1 MGAGQSLSGSDLAR
15 GDLLAS
21 AMLRWFEELSDRGI
35 FTTDPS
41 LVVRTWN
48 PWLEAQTGF
57 PASVAIGTPLMEL
70 YPSIKDRGLDRY
82 YANALT
88 GEVLVLSERFHKY
101 LIPIPRNI
109 QSIGLSE
116 MAQSTRI
123 APLTAGGKIVGT
135 ISVIEDVTERVVS
148 ERELRNQ
155 IAASERARNVAEEA
169 SQLKDEFLAT
179 MSHEIRTPLNAVLGW
194 TRILRTQ
201 PRLKTRD
208 HALEVIERNAAS
220 QLRLVEDLLDM
231 ARVISGKLR
240 LELKTIALEDVV
252 RAAVDVV
259 TPGAAAKNI
268 TISTSFDARRPAI
281 NGDFD
286 RMQQAIWN
294 LMSNAI
300 KFTEPGGRVDVQI
313 TGVNGG
319 VELTVRDT
327 GQGIARDFLPY
338 LFDRFRQ
345 ADASAS
351 RRHGGLG
358 LGLALVRQIVELHGG
373 SVTASSAGV
382 KRGSAFTV
390 RLPLAS
396 TQMTVPTPVVEVV
409 TLKGIHVLIV
419 DDNADGRE
427 MLQTAL
433 RDYGAV
439 VHVAASTSEAMD
451 LLDHT
456 LAPDVLISDIGMP
469 DSDGYEFI
477 RRVRTAASSATRLL
491 PAIAVTAYANPEDR
505 IRASVAGYQAHLAKP
520 VDVALVAASIASLVV
535 APRHRAS
542 RAPRKR

>member
-1 MGAGQSLSGSDLAR
+1 
-15 GDLLAS
+15 
-21 AMLRWFEELSDRGI
+21 
-35 FTTDPS
+35 
-41 LVVRTWN
+41 
-48 PWLEAQTGF
+48 
-57 PASVAIGTPLMEL
+57 
-70 YPSIKDRGLDRY
+70 
-82 YANALT
+82 
-88 GEVLVLSERFHKY
+88 
-101 LIPIPRNI
+101 
-109 QSIGLSE
+109 
-116 MAQSTRI
+116 MAQSARI
-123 APLTAGGKIVGT
+123 APLTVGDTIVGT
-135 ISVIEDVTERVVS
+135 ITVIEDVTERVVS

-240 LELKTIALEDVV
+240 LELKTVAFEDVV
-252 RAAVDVV
+252 RAAIDVV
-259 TPGAAAKNI
+259 TPGAAAKNLTI
-268 TISTSFDARRPAI
+268 TTSFDERRPAI

-286 RMQQAIWN
+286 RMQQAVWN
-294 LMSNAI
+294 LMSNAV

-313 TGVNGG
+313 TEAGG
-319 VELTVRDT
+319 IVELTVRDT

-373 SVTASSAGV
+373 SVTASSSGV
-382 KRGSAFTV
+382 KRGSALTV

-396 TQMTVPTPVVEVV
+396 SQMTMPAPSVEPV

-433 RDYGAV
+433 RDYGAI
-439 VHVAASTSEAMD
+439 VHVAASSSEALD
-451 LLDHT
+451 LLNHD

-469 DSDGYEFI
+469 EADGYEFI
-477 RRVRTAASSATRLL
+477 RRVRTAGKATTRLL

-505 IRASVAGYQAHLAKP
+505 IRATVAGYQAHLSKP
-520 VDVALVAASIASLVV
+520 VDAALVAASIASLVV
-535 APRHRAS
+535 APRRSA
-542 RAPRKR
+542 RRPRKS

>member
-1 MGAGQSLSGSDLAR
+1 MGARQPVSNDLAR
-15 GDLLAS
+15 ADLLTS
-21 AMLRWFEELSDRGI
+21 AMVRWFEELSDRGI
-35 FTTDPS
+35 FTTDTS
-41 LVVRTWN
+41 LAIRTWN
-48 PWLEAQTGF
+48 PWLEAQTGL
-57 PASVAIGTPLMEL
+57 PASVAIGASLFESV
-70 YPSIKDRGLDRY
+70 PSVKDRGLDRY
-82 YANALT
+82 YANALA
-88 GEVLVLSERFHKY
+88 GEVHVLSERFHKF
-101 LIPIPRNI
+101 LIPVPRNI

-116 MAQSTRI
+116 MAQSARI
-123 APLTAGGKIVGT
+123 APLIVGNTIVGT
-135 ISVIEDVTERVVS
+135 ITVIEDVTERVVS

-240 LELKTIALEDVV
+240 LELKTVAFEDVV
-252 RAAVDVV
+252 RAAIDVV

-268 TISTSFDARRPAI
+268 TITTSFDERRPAI

-286 RMQQAIWN
+286 RLQQAVWN
-294 LMSNAI
+294 LMSNAV

-313 TGVNGG
+313 TEMGG
-319 VELTVRDT
+319 IVELTLRDT

-390 RLPLAS
+390 TSAVGVQPDDRAGTVRGAGDVERHPRVNRGRQRGRTRNAANRAARLRGGCAC
-396 TQMTVPTPVVEVV
+396 
-409 TLKGIHVLIV
+409 
-419 DDNADGRE
+419 GRE
-427 MLQTAL
+427 QQRGPRSAQTRSRPRRA
-433 RDYGAV
+433 
-439 VHVAASTSEAMD
+439 
-451 LLDHT
+451 
-456 LAPDVLISDIGMP
+456 DI
-469 DSDGYEFI
+469 
-477 RRVRTAASSATRLL
+477 
-491 PAIAVTAYANPEDR
+491 
-505 IRASVAGYQAHLAKP
+505 
-520 VDVALVAASIASLVV
+520 
-535 APRHRAS
+535 
-542 RAPRKR
+542 

>member
-1 MGAGQSLSGSDLAR
+1 MISRGTICSPAPCCAGSRSCPIA
-15 GDLLAS
+15 AS
-21 AMLRWFEELSDRGI
+21 SRPTHA
-35 FTTDPS
+35 

-48 PWLEAQTGF
+48 PWLEAQTGV
-57 PASVAIGTPLMEL
+57 PASVAVGASLIEL
-70 YPSIKDRGLDRY
+70 YPTIKDRGLDRY
-82 YANALT
+82 YANALA
-88 GEVLVLSERFHKY
+88 GEVHVLSERFHRF
-101 LIPIPRNI
+101 LIPMPRNI

-116 MAQSTRI
+116 MAQSARI
-123 APLTAGGKIVGT
+123 APLTVGATVVGT
-135 ISVIEDVTERVVS
+135 ITVIEDVTERVVS

-169 SQLKDEFLAT
+169 SRLKDEFLAT

-252 RAAVDVV
+252 RAAIDVV

-268 TISTSFDARRPAI
+268 TISTSFDERRPAI

-286 RMQQAIWN
+286 RLQQAVWN
-294 LMSNAI
+294 LMSNAV

-313 TGVNGG
+313 AASEAM

-373 SVTASSAGV
+373 SVTASSAGTN
-382 KRGSAFTV
+382 RGSAFVV
-390 RLPLAS
+390 RLPIAS
-396 TQMTVPTPVVEVV
+396 
-409 TLKGIHVLIV
+409 
-419 DDNADGRE
+419 ASDGRAGAARRAGDVE
-427 MLQTAL
+427 RHSRSDRGRQRRRP
-433 RDYGAV
+433 RDA
-439 VHVAASTSEAMD
+439 
-451 LLDHT
+451 
-456 LAPDVLISDIGMP
+456 
-469 DSDGYEFI
+469 
-477 RRVRTAASSATRLL
+477 
-491 PAIAVTAYANPEDR
+491 EDR
-505 IRASVAGYQAHLAKP
+505 
-520 VDVALVAASIASLVV
+520 AARLR
-535 APRHRAS
+535 RHRARGRRRRRGHGRS
-542 RAPRKR
+542 SKAHAPPTCSSPTSACPTRMDTTSFAA

>member
-1 MGAGQSLSGSDLAR
+1 M
-15 GDLLAS
+15 
-21 AMLRWFEELSDRGI
+21 
-35 FTTDPS
+35 
-41 LVVRTWN
+41 
-48 PWLEAQTGF
+48 
-57 PASVAIGTPLMEL
+57 
-70 YPSIKDRGLDRY
+70 
-82 YANALT
+82 
-88 GEVLVLSERFHKY
+88 LSERFHKY
-101 LIPIPRNI
+101 LIPIPRNF
-109 QSIGLSE
+109 QSIGLCD

-155 IAASERARNVAEEA
+155 IAASERARNVAEKA

-240 LELKTIALEDVV
+240 LELKMIALEDVV

-300 KFTEPGGRVDVQI
+300 KFTGPGGRVDVQI
-313 TGVNGG
+313 AGLGGG

-373 SVTASSAGV
+373 SATASSAGV
-382 KRGSAFTV
+382 NRGSAFTV

-396 TQMTVPTPVVEVV
+396 AQMTVTTPVVEVV

-451 LLDHT
+451 LLDRK

-491 PAIAVTAYANPEDR
+491 PAIAVTAYANSEDR
-505 IRASVAGYQAHLAKP
+505 IRATVAGYQAHLAKP
-520 VDVALVAASIASLVV
+520 VDAALVAASIASLVV
-535 APRHRAS
+535 APRRRA